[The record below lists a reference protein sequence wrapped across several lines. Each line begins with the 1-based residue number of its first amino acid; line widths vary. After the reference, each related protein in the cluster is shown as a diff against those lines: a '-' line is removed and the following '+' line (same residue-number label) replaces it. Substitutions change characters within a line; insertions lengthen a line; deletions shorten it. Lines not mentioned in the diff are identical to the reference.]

1 MTIQRPAELTVLPT
15 GYGAL
20 FDQAAEYF
28 WNDERVRGMWI
39 HGALARDGGDAGS
52 DLDIDI
58 AIEDDHFDSFT
69 SQWRDWLALITPTV
83 SVLPIGTMPGS
94 FYALTPTCER
104 LDVVCERTSDIAT
117 SFLTRRIVVFDRDG
131 LTASVPPAQD
141 PPPDSG
147 TINWIIHET
156 LRQAANFPVV
166 VIRED
171 WLMGVVAVETVQLAL
186 YQLFAESNKPQA
198 PTGPK
203 QWSHKLTP
211 AHRALLESLPVPQAN
226 PESVY
231 AAREAAL
238 GLFLSE
244 APLIAAAN
252 KVDWPTDLADA
263 VLAYLEREGVGIETL
278 RTQRS

>member
-1 MTIQRPAELTVLPT
+1 
-15 GYGAL
+15 
-20 FDQAAEYF
+20 
-28 WNDERVRGMWI
+28 MWI

-52 DLDIDI
+52 DLDI
-58 AIEDDHFDSFT
+58 AINADDFDSLT
-69 SQWRDWLALITPTV
+69 SDWREWLALITPTV

-104 LDVVCERTSDIAT
+104 LDVVCERTSDTAT

-131 LTASVPPAQD
+131 LTATVPPIQD
-141 PPPDSG
+141 PPPNPG
-147 TINWIIHET
+147 TIQWIIHDT

-166 VIRED
+166 VIRQD

-211 AHRALLESLPVPQAN
+211 AHRHLLEDLPVPQAN

-231 AAREAAL
+231 AARQATL
-238 GLFLSE
+238 DLFLRE
-244 APLIAAAN
+244 APGIAAAN
-252 KVDWPTDLADA
+252 NVDWPTDLADA
-263 VLAYLEREGVGIETL
+263 VLAYLEREGVGIETPA
-278 RTQRS
+278 TEHP